1 MIPFE
6 FTYLKPDTLQ
16 EAVQAYRE
24 FALAGRSPLY
34 YSGGSEIITMC
45 RTGTIRPGA
54 VIDLKGIPECGA
66 LSRGEDWLTLGAA
79 LTLNQIKES
88 KAFPLLTLACGRIAD
103 HTNQCRITLGGNL
116 CGTIR
121 YREASLP
128 LLLCDAQTVLL
139 GPEGMKTLPFDSA
152 FQGRMHLNPGEM
164 VVQVQVPAWALT
176 ARCAHI
182 KKTANE
188 KIDYP
193 LVTVTALCKDQTL
206 RAAFSGL
213 AESPLRSL
221 AVEAVL
227 NDHGASPEARAASAV
242 ELLRQ
247 AARGDAEGSR
257 EYRLF
262 VAQNTLRELLEAFDH
277 DAL

>member
-182 KKTANE
+182 KKNREREDRLPAGHR
-188 KIDYP
+188 DG
-193 LVTVTALCKDQTL
+193 TVQGPDA
-206 RAAFSGL
+206 SGRVFG
-213 AESPLRSL
+213 ACAKPVAKPCGRGRPERPRRIPRS
-221 AVEAVL
+221 A
-227 NDHGASPEARAASAV
+227 GGKRRRAASA
-242 ELLRQ
+242 
-247 AARGDAEGSR
+247 SR
-257 EYRLF
+257 AGRCRRFAGIPAFRCPKY
-262 VAQNTLRELLEAFDH
+262 AQGAFGG
-277 DAL
+277 L